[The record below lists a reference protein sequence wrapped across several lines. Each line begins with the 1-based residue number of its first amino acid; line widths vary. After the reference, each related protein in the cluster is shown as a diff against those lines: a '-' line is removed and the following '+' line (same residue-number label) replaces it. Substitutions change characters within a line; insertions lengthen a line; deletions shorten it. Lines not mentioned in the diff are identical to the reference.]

1 MCGGWGTSL
10 YHEWP
15 LIAFAFPQIFLQYS
29 RMKSGRII
37 LLAKLNYVLSPV
49 FSNEQPIQ
57 NYDLFNFQSTQPDFH
72 QTPNNRQNLNGKH
85 FRKAEKRFAM
95 ISGERKRK
103 FKSSFVFTHHYTEV
117 KCRQQRQILWNW
129 RWQSM
134 SLPSAVSLMSDLICS
149 DLCKSWILWSFG
161 EFIETK
167 GFSYEQTEQDL
178 IKELW
183 IN

>member
-29 RMKSGRII
+29 RMRGGIII
-37 LLAKLNYVLSPV
+37 LLAKLNYMLSPV

-57 NYDLFNFQSTQPDFH
+57 NYDIVFNFQSTQPDFH

-85 FRKAEKRFAM
+85 FRKAKERFAM
-95 ISGERKRK
+95 MSWEKK
-103 FKSSFVFTHHYTEV
+103 ESLKVLFLPTPAV
-117 KCRQQRQILWNW
+117 KCRNQRQILWIW

-134 SLPSAVSLMSDLICS
+134 SLQSAVSLMSDLICS
-149 DLCKSWILWSFG
+149 DLCESWILWSFG

>member
-57 NYDLFNFQSTQPDFH
+57 NYDIAFNFQSTQPDFH

-85 FRKAEKRFAM
+85 FRKAKERFAM
-95 ISGERKRK
+95 ISGERKGK
-103 FKSSFVFTHHYTEV
+103 FKSSFVFTHPCSEV
-117 KCRQQRQILWNW
+117 QRATPNFVKLTMTVNVIAIRSVFNVW
-129 RWQSM
+129 
-134 SLPSAVSLMSDLICS
+134 SDLF
-149 DLCKSWILWSFG
+149 WS
-161 EFIETK
+161 
-167 GFSYEQTEQDL
+167 L
-178 IKELW
+178 
-183 IN
+183 

>member
-57 NYDLFNFQSTQPDFH
+57 NYDIGFYFQSTQPDFH
-72 QTPNNRQNLNGKH
+72 QTPNNLQNLNGKH
-85 FRKAEKRFAM
+85 FRKAKERFAM

-103 FKSSFVFTHHYTEV
+103 FKSSFVFTHPCSEV
-117 KCRQQRQILWNW
+117 QRATPNFVKL
-129 RWQSM
+129 SM
-134 SLPSAVSLMSDLICS
+134 TVNVIAIRSVFNVWSDLF
-149 DLCKSWILWSFG
+149 WS
-161 EFIETK
+161 
-167 GFSYEQTEQDL
+167 L
-178 IKELW
+178 
-183 IN
+183 